1 MQVLAEYVGG
11 GDLGLHLRN
20 GGLPLAQ
27 LREYTHQ
34 LVEALCYLHGKA
46 VVHKDLRVC
55 IMHMRC
61 FQFVIRELK
70 GAQPRHAVPSRG
82 RQISSFS
89 SNLNVMYTLFP
100 FFAVDKLP
108 SGLGWEFKTC

>member
-1 MQVLAEYVGG
+1 MEYVGG

-46 VVHKDLRVC
+46 VVHKDLRVSA
-55 IMHMRC
+55 MQMRC
-61 FQFVIRELK
+61 VEFVIRELT
-70 GAQPRHAVPSRG
+70 GTPSRHFEFFSAAQKIAFNA
-82 RQISSFS
+82 RETCENSS
-89 SNLNVMYTLFP
+89 LL
-100 FFAVDKLP
+100 K
-108 SGLGWEFKTC
+108 

>member
-1 MQVLAEYVGG
+1 MAEYVGG

-46 VVHKDLRVC
+46 VVHKDLRVST
-55 IMHMRC
+55 I
-61 FQFVIRELK
+61 QVFVIRELK
-70 GAQPRHAVPSRG
+70 GAHSSTWSRPEALN
-82 RQISSFS
+82 ISSS
-89 SNLNVMYTLFP
+89 SNVNGIFTLFP

-108 SGLGWEFKTC
+108 SGLGWEFKTR

>member
-1 MQVLAEYVGG
+1 MEYVGG

-46 VVHKDLRVC
+46 VVHKDLRVSA
-55 IMHMRC
+55 MQMRC
-61 FQFVIRELK
+61 VEFVIRELK
-70 GAQPRHAVPSRG
+70 GTPSRHFEF
-82 RQISSFS
+82 FS
-89 SNLNVMYTLFP
+89 
-100 FFAVDKLP
+100 AAKKLP
-108 SGLGWEFKTC
+108 LT

>member
-1 MQVLAEYVGG
+1 MEYVGG

-46 VVHKDLRVC
+46 VVHKDLRVSA
-55 IMHMRC
+55 MQMRC
-61 FQFVIRELK
+61 VEFVIRELT
-70 GAQPRHAVPSRG
+70 GTPSLH
-82 RQISSFS
+82 FE
-89 SNLNVMYTLFP
+89 
-100 FFAVDKLP
+100 FFRPHKKLP
-108 SGLGWEFKTC
+108 LT